1 MNTGKE
7 TWKWGVVVLL
17 LAVFLI
23 TANQA
28 YQHIANQ
35 EEFEAP
41 DDYLKGDS
49 WDQEHGGGPGAGQ
62 PMQVAPDYS
71 RSQTTPTPVST
82 SNSDSELNNGLS
94 SQEPIVLDDN
104 VNWNQSDSDSNQ
116 APQSS
121 DSAVKNQKQDNNTQS
136 GMFEIFSAPSV
147 NETTPSS
154 SEEKVKENPAS
165 NNTESK
171 QESVPEPAKQEVP
184 AEVKT
189 SEAIP
194 AETPA
199 VSQAE
204 PPAEAPANNQSQTT
218 AETKKEKQ
226 AEVPTEAPTVVP
238 AEVPAQ
244 PANEVKNNQEPVAD
258 ATSAQ

>member
-35 EEFEAP
+35 EDFEAP

-49 WDQEHGGGPGAGQ
+49 WDLEHGGGPGAGQ
-62 PMQVAPDYS
+62 PIQITNDYN
-71 RSQTTPTPVST
+71 RSQTTPAPVGT
-82 SNSDSELNNGLS
+82 SNSELSNS
-94 SQEPIVLDDN
+94 STGQEPIVLDDN

-116 APQSS
+116 APKSA
-121 DSAVKNQKQDNNTQS
+121 DSTVKNQKQNNNTQS
-136 GMFEIFSAPSV
+136 GMYEIFSTPSV
-147 NETTPSS
+147 KETTPSS
-154 SEEKVKENPAS
+154 SEEKAKENPAS
-165 NNTESK
+165 NNTETK
-171 QESVPEPAKQEVP
+171 QGSVPEPAKQEVP
-184 AEVKT
+184 TEEKT

-199 VSQAE
+199 VSTAE
-204 PPAEAPANNQSQTT
+204 PPAEAPVNNQTPTT
-218 AETKKEKQ
+218 AE
-226 AEVPTEAPTVVP
+226 VPAEAPTVVP

-244 PANEVKNNQEPVAD
+244 PANETKTNSEPA
-258 ATSAQ
+258 AEAPSAQ

>member
-35 EEFEAP
+35 EDFEAP

-49 WDQEHGGGPGAGQ
+49 WDLEHGGGPGAGQ
-62 PMQVAPDYS
+62 PIQISNDYN
-71 RSQTTPTPVST
+71 RSQTTPAPVGT
-82 SNSDSELNNGLS
+82 SNSNSEMSGNPS
-94 SQEPIVLDDN
+94 SQQPIILEDN

-116 APQSS
+116 TPKSA
-121 DSAVKNQKQDNNTQS
+121 DSAVKNQKQDNNPQS
-136 GMFEIFSAPSV
+136 GMYEIFSTPSV

-171 QESVPEPAKQEVP
+171 QESVPEPVKPEVP
-184 AEVKT
+184 AEEKT
-189 SEAIP
+189 SEVIP
-194 AETPA
+194 AETPI
-199 VSQAE
+199 VSPAE
-204 PPAEAPANNQSQTT
+204 PSAEAPVNNQPQTT
-218 AETKKEKQ
+218 AETKTEP
-226 AEVPTEAPTVVP
+226 PTEAPAVVP
-238 AEVPAQ
+238 NEVPAQ
-244 PANEVKNNQEPVAD
+244 PANETKNVSQPAAD
-258 ATSAQ
+258 VPAAQ

>member
-35 EEFEAP
+35 EDFEAP

-49 WDQEHGGGPGAGQ
+49 WDLEHGGGPGAGQ
-62 PMQVAPDYS
+62 PIQISNDYN
-71 RSQTTPTPVST
+71 RSQTTPAPVGT
-82 SNSDSELNNGLS
+82 SNSNSGLNSGS
-94 SQEPIVLDDN
+94 SNQEPIILEDN

-116 APQSS
+116 APKAA
-121 DSAVKNQKQDNNTQS
+121 DSAVKSPKPADNSQS
-136 GMFEIFSAPSV
+136 GMYEIFSTPSV
-147 NETTPSS
+147 NENNTSA
-154 SEEKVKENPAS
+154 SEEKVKESPVS

-171 QESVPEPAKQEVP
+171 QEAVPEPVKPEVP
-184 AEVKT
+184 AEEKT

-194 AETPA
+194 TETPTASPAETK
-199 VSQAE
+199 
-204 PPAEAPANNQSQTT
+204 AEAPTEAPAS
-218 AETKKEKQ
+218 
-226 AEVPTEAPTVVP
+226 VPAEAPTVVP
-238 AEVPAQ
+238 NEVPAQ
-244 PANEVKNNQEPVAD
+244 PANEAKTVSEPTAD
-258 ATSAQ
+258 VPAAQ